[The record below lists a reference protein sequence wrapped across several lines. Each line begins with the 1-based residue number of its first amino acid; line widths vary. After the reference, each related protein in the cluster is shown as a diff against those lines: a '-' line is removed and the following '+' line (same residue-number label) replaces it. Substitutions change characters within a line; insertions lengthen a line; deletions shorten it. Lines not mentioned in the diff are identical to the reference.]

1 MVAKCRE
8 GMGEETFAKQLSASK
23 DKRRVLKNLEKE
35 YKLGYH
41 KAAKVAEVMCSADI
55 WAITALGPDRL
66 REMGM
71 VPFGTLQEAVDSLL
85 REKPKAQILVLLDG
99 SVTVPKVREDE

>member
-1 MVAKCRE
+1 MK
-8 GMGEETFAKQLSASK
+8 
-23 DKRRVLKNLEKE
+23 KRTSFNPDAVVTRSPPPV
-35 YKLGYH
+35 
-41 KAAKVAEVMCSADI
+41 
-55 WAITALGPDRL
+55 TALDPQKL
-66 REMGM
+66 KEMGI

>member
-1 MVAKCRE
+1 
-8 GMGEETFAKQLSASK
+8 
-23 DKRRVLKNLEKE
+23 LK
-35 YKLGYH
+35 
-41 KAAKVAEVMCSADI
+41 
-55 WAITALGPDRL
+55 
-66 REMGM
+66 EMGI

>member
-1 MVAKCRE
+1 V
-8 GMGEETFAKQLSASK
+8 GGETFVDLLSSSK
-23 DKRRVLKNLEKE
+23 DKRAILRSLDSE

-41 KAAKVAEVMCSADI
+41 KAAKMAELMCRAKI
-55 WAITALGPDRL
+55 WAVTDLPPMLLDG
-66 REMGM
+66 MGI

-85 REKPKAQILVLLDG
+85 REKPKAEVLVLLDG